1 MSDKAIITAAISILL
16 LPLLSYTLTFFFG
29 KRLPRKGDFI
39 GVTLMGVALV
49 QALRIF
55 IAFWQV
61 GDPTH
66 RVQWAV
72 TWLDLG
78 GFRLD
83 AGILVDGMTSVML
96 MVVCIVS
103 FLVHLYSTGYM
114 HGDRRYERFF
124 AFLGFFTFS
133 MIGIVLSNNLFFL
146 YVFWE
151 LVGLSS
157 YLLIGFFFHKHS
169 AANANKKAFLTNRVG
184 DWGFWLGI
192 LAFFTATGTL
202 NYLELFAEVHAGAI
216 KGPLLA
222 WAGVGLFM
230 GCVGKSAQ
238 MPLHIWLPD
247 AMEGPTPVSAL
258 IHAATMV
265 AAGVYMVARLAPLF
279 GPDAMLVILYVGAV
293 TAFITAT
300 IALVKTD
307 IKRVLAFSTLSQ
319 LGYMVMSLGAGDS
332 VNAMYHLSTHAM
344 FKALLFLGAGS
355 VIHAVH
361 SQEMPDMGGLRKKM
375 PITFWTFLVATLAI
389 SGVPLLSG
397 FYSKDGILGSVLAFG
412 MLEGHYLPFIL
423 GITAAMLTPFYMFR
437 IVFLTFFGQPRDH
450 HKYDHAH
457 ESGRAMTIP
466 LIVLAVMS
474 VIAAGI
480 PGNTADKSWFRK
492 FMVPYDVPAIAA
504 EYQARHAEPVEVV
517 HHGVAAEPAAAVAE
531 ALGEPAPAGTGHGA
545 EPGHAAEGGPVH
557 AEPAHAEP
565 AHTEPAHTE
574 PAHAEPAHGAAAGHG
589 DAHGDAHAEAH
600 GAGHGGHDEHAA
612 HVHHTAHIRAMIMSI
627 LAATIGISASWWT
640 YHRRRVNPAALQA
653 RLPGAHKV
661 LQGQY
666 FFDELYAATLY
677 RFTLWWSAVCAAFDR
692 IVIDGIVNGT
702 GYLTRM
708 VSWVSG
714 LCDRYL
720 VDGAVNGVAAVLQGA
735 GEGFRRVQTGRV
747 QTYLVY
753 VSASVLVLIV
763 IYRVL

>member
-1 MSDKAIITAAISILL
+1 MSDQAIITAAISILL
-16 LPLLSYTLTFFFG
+16 LPLLSYALTFFFG
-29 KRLPRKGDFI
+29 KKLPRKGDFI
-39 GVTLMGVALV
+39 GVTLMGVALL

-55 IAFWQV
+55 VAFWQI
-61 GDPTH
+61 GDPAH
-66 RVQWAV
+66 RVEKAF

-133 MIGIVLSNNLFFL
+133 MLGIVLSNNLFFL

-157 YLLIGFFFHKHS
+157 YLLIGFFFHKAS
-169 AANANKKAFLTNRVG
+169 AASANKKAFLTNRVG

-202 NYLELFAEVHAGAI
+202 NYFDLFAQVHAGAI

-279 GPDAMLVILYVGAV
+279 GPQAMLVILYVGAI
-293 TAFITAT
+293 TAFVTAT

-319 LGYMVMSLGAGDS
+319 LGYMVMALGAGDS
-332 VNAMYHLSTHAM
+332 INAMYHLTTHAM

-375 PITFWTFLVATLAI
+375 PITFWTFLIATLAI
-389 SGVPLLSG
+389 SGVPGLSG

-412 MLEGHYLPFIL
+412 MLKGQYLPFIL
-423 GITAAMLTPFYMFR
+423 GITAAALTPFYMFR
-437 IVFLTFFGQPRDH
+437 IVFLTFFGKPRDH
-450 HKYDHAH
+450 HKFEHAH
-457 ESGRAMTIP
+457 ESGWNMAIP
-466 LIVLAVMS
+466 LIVLAFMS

-492 FMVPYDVPAIAA
+492 FAAPYDVAAISAQYEARHGGGHAALATVPAA
-504 EYQARHAEPVEVV
+504 EAEA
-517 HHGVAAEPAAAVAE
+517 HGELVAAHEAAGQEAAGHEAATEPAAA
-531 ALGEPAPAGTGHGA
+531 GHEGGH
-545 EPGHAAEGGPVH
+545 EGGHAAV
-557 AEPAHAEP
+557 
-565 AHTEPAHTE
+565 
-574 PAHAEPAHGAAAGHG
+574 AAGH
-589 DAHGDAHAEAH
+589 EA
-600 GAGHGGHDEHAA
+600 GGHGGHEG
-612 HVHHTAHIRAMIMSI
+612 HVRHLAHIRAMIMSI
-627 LAATIGISASWWT
+627 LVATFGITASWWT
-640 YHRRRVNPAALQA
+640 YHKNRVNPAAVQA

-702 GYLTRM
+702 GYLTRL

-714 LCDRYL
+714 LCDRYV

-735 GEGFRRVQTGRV
+735 GEGIRRVQTGRI

>member
-1 MSDKAIITAAISILL
+1 MSDNAILYSALAILV
-16 LPLLSYTLTFFFG
+16 LPLLSYAVTFFFG
-29 KRLPRKGDFI
+29 KKLPRKGDFV
-39 GVTLMGVALV
+39 GVGLMGIAL
-49 QALRIF
+49 LLSIRIF
-55 IAFWQV
+55 VAFWQI
-61 GDPTH
+61 GDPAY
-66 RVQWAV
+66 RVEGAV

-83 AGILVDGMTSVML
+83 AGVLVDGMTSIML

-114 HGDRRYERFF
+114 HGDRRYERYF

-133 MIGIVLSNNLFFL
+133 MLGIVLANNLFFL

-202 NYLELFAEVHAGAI
+202 NYFELFAHVHAGTI
-216 KGPLLA
+216 KGTLLA

-279 GPDAMLVILYVGAV
+279 GASAMLVILYVGAV

-319 LGYMVMSLGAGDS
+319 LGYMVMALGAGDAT
-332 VNAMYHLSTHAM
+332 NAMFHLTTHAM

-375 PITFWTFLVATLAI
+375 PITFVTFLIATLAI
-389 SGVPLLSG
+389 AGVPGLAG
-397 FYSKDGILGSVLAFG
+397 FYSKDGILGSTLAFG
-412 MLEGHYLPFIL
+412 MTDGHYVPFVL
-423 GITAAMLTPFYMFR
+423 GIIAALLTPFYMFR
-437 IVFLTFFGQPRDH
+437 IVFLTFFGKPRDQE
-450 HKYDHAH
+450 KFDHAH
-457 ESGRAMTIP
+457 ESGWSMTIP
-466 LIVLAVMS
+466 LMTLAVLS
-474 VIAAGI
+474 IIAAGWQ
-480 PGNTADKSWFRK
+480 TASNGWFSR
-492 FMVPYDVPAIAA
+492 FAAPYDVPAIAA
-504 EYQARHAEPVEVV
+504 EFHIQ
-517 HHGVAAEPAAAVAE
+517 
-531 ALGEPAPAGTGHGA
+531 PAPADAHVVADNHHAQDSHTQD
-545 EPGHAAEGGPVH
+545 GHATDAYGEDSHAATPAAHGDEH
-557 AEPAHAEP
+557 AEA
-565 AHTEPAHTE
+565 
-574 PAHAEPAHGAAAGHG
+574 GGGHG
-589 DAHGDAHAEAH
+589 DH
-600 GAGHGGHDEHAA
+600 HD
-612 HVHHTAHIRAMIMSI
+612 VHHRAHNIAMIMSI
-627 LAATIGISASWWT
+627 CMALTGILLSWWV
-640 YHRRRVNPAALQA
+640 YHLRKVNTAALQQN
-653 RLPGAHKV
+653 LNGAYKV

-666 FFDELYAATLY
+666 FFDELYAATVY
-677 RFTLWWSAVCAAFDR
+677 PITLWWADMCAAFDR
-692 IVIDGIVNGT
+692 YVVDGIVNGT
-702 GYLTRM
+702 GYLTRL
-708 VSWVSG
+708 VAWVSG
-714 LCDRYL
+714 LIDRYI

-735 GEGFRRVQTGRV
+735 GEGIRRIQTGRV
-747 QTYLVY
+747 QTYLVF
-753 VSASVLVLIV
+753 VSASILVLVLV
-763 IYRVL
+763 YRVL

>member
-1 MSDKAIITAAISILL
+1 MSDQAIITAALSILL
-16 LPLLSYTLTFFFG
+16 LPLLSYVLTFFFG
-29 KRLPRKGDFI
+29 RMLPRKGDFI

-66 RVQWAV
+66 RVEKAF

-96 MVVCIVS
+96 MVVCLVS

-133 MIGIVLSNNLFFL
+133 MIGIVIANNLFFL

-202 NYLELFAEVHAGAI
+202 NYFELFAEVHAGAI

-332 VNAMYHLSTHAM
+332 VNAMYHLTTHAM

-361 SQEMPDMGGLRKKM
+361 SQEMPEMGGLRKKM
-375 PITFWTFLVATLAI
+375 PITFWTFLIATLAI

-423 GITAAMLTPFYMFR
+423 GITAAALTPFYMFR

-450 HKYDHAH
+450 HKFDHAH

-492 FMVPYDVPAIAA
+492 FAVAYDVPAIAA
-504 EYQARHAEPVEVV
+504 EYQGQHA
-517 HHGVAAEPAAAVAE
+517 
-531 ALGEPAPAGTGHGA
+531 PAPVVAHHEEA
-545 EPGHAAEGGPVH
+545 PGEAVH
-557 AEPAHAEP
+557 AEAVHEEAAHGEA
-565 AHTEPAHTE
+565 AHGHDDHAAPTAHDD
-574 PAHAEPAHGAAAGHG
+574 HADAHGAH
-589 DAHGDAHAEAH
+589 
-600 GAGHGGHDEHAA
+600 GHDDHAA
-612 HVHHTAHIRAMIMSI
+612 HVRHTAHIRAMIMSI
-627 LAATIGISASWWT
+627 LVATLGIAASWWT
-640 YHRRRVNPAALQA
+640 YHRRRVNPAAIQA

-666 FFDELYAATLY
+666 FFDEFYAATVY
-677 RFTLWWSAVCAAFDR
+677 RFTLWWAVVCAAFDR

-714 LCDRYL
+714 LCDRYI

-735 GEGFRRVQTGRV
+735 GEGFRRIQTGRV

-753 VSASVLVLIV
+753 VSASVLVLIL

>member
-1 MSDKAIITAAISILL
+1 MSDQAIITAAISILL
-16 LPLLSYTLTFFFG
+16 LPLLSYALTFFFG
-29 KRLPRKGDFI
+29 RKLPRKGDFI
-39 GVTLMGVALV
+39 GVTLMGLALV

-55 IAFWQV
+55 IAFWRV
-61 GDPTH
+61 GDPAH
-66 RVQWAV
+66 RVEWAF

-83 AGILVDGMTSVML
+83 AGILVDGMTAVML

-133 MIGIVLSNNLFFL
+133 MLGIVLANNLFFL

-202 NYLELFAEVHAGAI
+202 NYLELFAQVHAGAI

-279 GPDAMLVILYVGAV
+279 GPDALLVVLYVGAV

-332 VNAMYHLSTHAM
+332 VNAMYHLTTHAM

-375 PITFWTFLVATLAI
+375 PITFWTFLIATLAI

-423 GITAAMLTPFYMFR
+423 GITAAALTPFYMFR

-450 HKYDHAH
+450 HKFEHAH

-466 LIVLAVMS
+466 LIALAVMS

-492 FMVPYDVPAIAA
+492 FMVAYDVPAIAA
-504 EYQARHAEPVEVV
+504 EYQARHEAPPVVV
-517 HHGVAAEPAAAVAE
+517 AHEDHPHGEAA
-531 ALGEPAPAGTGHGA
+531 
-545 EPGHAAEGGPVH
+545 PG
-557 AEPAHAEP
+557 
-565 AHTEPAHTE
+565 TEPAHGDQ
-574 PAHAEPAHGAAAGHG
+574 PARDEHGDHAAPGDHLAPGAHG
-589 DAHGDAHAEAH
+589 EAH
-600 GAGHGGHDEHAA
+600 GAHGHDDHAA

-627 LAATIGISASWWT
+627 LVATLGIGASWWT
-640 YHRRRVNPAALQA
+640 YHRRRVNPAAVQA
-653 RLPGAHKV
+653 RLPGAHRV

-666 FFDELYAATLY
+666 FFDELYAATVY
-677 RFTLWWSAVCAAFDR
+677 RLTLWWSAVCAAFDR

-702 GYLTRM
+702 GYLTRL

-714 LCDRYL
+714 LCDRFL

-735 GEGFRRVQTGRV
+735 GEGLRRVQTGRV

>member
-1 MSDKAIITAAISILL
+1 MSENAILYSALAILG
-16 LPLLSYTLTFFFG
+16 LPLLSYALTFFFG
-29 KRLPRKGDFI
+29 KKLPRKGDFI
-39 GVTLMGVALV
+39 GVSFMGTAWIL
-49 QALRIF
+49 AIRIF
-55 IAFWQV
+55 IAFWKI
-61 GDPTH
+61 GDPAYK
-66 RVQWAV
+66 VEKAF

-96 MVVCIVS
+96 MVVTTVS

-133 MIGIVLSNNLFFL
+133 MMGIVLSNNLFFL

-202 NYLELFAEVHAGAI
+202 NYFELFAHVHAGSI
-216 KGPLLA
+216 KGTLLA

-279 GPDAMLVILYVGAV
+279 GPNAMLVILYVGAF

-307 IKRVLAFSTLSQ
+307 FKRILAFSTLSQ
-319 LGYMVMSLGAGDS
+319 LGYMVMSLGAGDPT
-332 VNAMYHLSTHAM
+332 NAMFHLTTHAM
-344 FKALLFLGAGS
+344 FKGLLFLTAGS

-361 SQEMPDMGGLRKKM
+361 SQEITDMGGLRKKM
-375 PITFWTFLVATLAI
+375 PITFTTFLIGTMALA
-389 SGVPLLSG
+389 GVPFLSG
-397 FYSKDGILGSVLAFG
+397 FYSKDGILGSTLAFG
-412 MLEGHYLPFIL
+412 MINGHYLPFIL
-423 GITAAMLTPFYMFR
+423 GILAALLTPFYMFR
-437 IVFLTFFGQPRDH
+437 LTFLAFFGKPADQHR
-450 HKYDHAH
+450 YDHAH
-457 ESGRAMTIP
+457 ESPLSMTIP
-466 LIVLAVMS
+466 LMILAVLS
-474 VIAAGI
+474 ICVSGW
-480 PGNTADKSWFRK
+480 NTAANGWFSK
-492 FMVPYDVPAIAA
+492 FAAPYDVPAIAA
-504 EYQARHAEPVEVV
+504 QFHIADAGQATHELEVAEHTDTHHEPVGHEV
-517 HHGVAAEPAAAVAE
+517 
-531 ALGEPAPAGTGHGA
+531 
-545 EPGHAAEGGPVH
+545 
-557 AEPAHAEP
+557 
-565 AHTEPAHTE
+565 
-574 PAHAEPAHGAAAGHG
+574 GHG
-589 DAHGDAHAEAH
+589 DAAEPEP
-600 GAGHGGHDEHAA
+600 AGHGEEHAAPAAAHGDEHAA
-612 HVHHTAHIRAMIMSI
+612 ADAHGEGHGNGHDVHHTAHIRAMIMSI
-627 LAATIGISASWWT
+627 IMVTLGISGAWWV
-640 YHRRRVNPAALQA
+640 YHQKKVNTAALQA
-653 RLPGAHKV
+653 RMTGAYKV

-666 FFDELYAATLY
+666 FFDEFYAATVY
-677 RFTLWWSAVCAAFDR
+677 RATLWWASVCAAFDR
-692 IVIDGIVNGT
+692 IVIDGIVNGS

-708 VSWVSG
+708 VSWFSG
-714 LCDRYL
+714 AIDRYL
-720 VDGAVNGVAAVLQGA
+720 VDGAVNGIASVLQGA
-735 GEGFRRVQTGRV
+735 GEGFRRIQTGRV
-747 QTYLVY
+747 QTYLAY
-753 VSASVLVLIV
+753 VGASVLVL
-763 IYRVL
+763 VLIFNVL

>member
-1 MSDKAIITAAISILL
+1 MSENAILYSALAILG
-16 LPLLSYTLTFFFG
+16 LPLLSYALTFFFG
-29 KRLPRKGDFI
+29 KKLPRKGDFI
-39 GVTLMGVALV
+39 GVSFMGTAWIL
-49 QALRIF
+49 AIRIF
-55 IAFWQV
+55 IAFWKI
-61 GDPTH
+61 GDPAYK
-66 RVQWAV
+66 VEKAF

-96 MVVCIVS
+96 MVVTTVS

-133 MIGIVLSNNLFFL
+133 MMGIVLSNNLFFL

-202 NYLELFAEVHAGAI
+202 NYFELFAHVHAGSI
-216 KGPLLA
+216 KGTLLA

-279 GPDAMLVILYVGAV
+279 GPNAMLVILYVGAF

-307 IKRVLAFSTLSQ
+307 FKRILAFSTLSQ
-319 LGYMVMSLGAGDS
+319 LGYMVMSLGAGDPT
-332 VNAMYHLSTHAM
+332 NAMFHLTTHAM
-344 FKALLFLGAGS
+344 FKGLLFLTAGS

-361 SQEMPDMGGLRKKM
+361 SQEITDMGGLRKKM
-375 PITFWTFLVATLAI
+375 PITFTTFLIGTMALA
-389 SGVPLLSG
+389 GVPFLSG
-397 FYSKDGILGSVLAFG
+397 FYSKDGILGSTLAFG
-412 MLEGHYLPFIL
+412 MINGHYLPFIL
-423 GITAAMLTPFYMFR
+423 GILAALLTPFYMFR
-437 IVFLTFFGQPRDH
+437 LTFLAFFGKPADQHR
-450 HKYDHAH
+450 YDHAH
-457 ESGRAMTIP
+457 ESPLSMTIP
-466 LIVLAVMS
+466 LMILAVLS
-474 VIAAGI
+474 ICVSGW
-480 PGNTADKSWFRK
+480 NTAANGWFSK
-492 FMVPYDVPAIAA
+492 FAAPYDVPAIAA
-504 EYQARHAEPVEVV
+504 QFHIADAGQATHELEVAEHTDTHHEPVGHEVG
-517 HHGVAAEPAAAVAE
+517 HGDAAEP
-531 ALGEPAPAGTGHGA
+531 EP
-545 EPGHAAEGGPVH
+545 
-557 AEPAHAEP
+557 
-565 AHTEPAHTE
+565 
-574 PAHAEPAHGAAAGHG
+574 AGHG
-589 DAHGDAHAEAH
+589 DEHAAPAAAHG
-600 GAGHGGHDEHAA
+600 DEHAA
-612 HVHHTAHIRAMIMSI
+612 ADAHGEGHGNGHDVHHTAHIRAMIMSI
-627 LAATIGISASWWT
+627 IMVTLGISGAWWV
-640 YHRRRVNPAALQA
+640 YHQKKVNTAALQA
-653 RLPGAHKV
+653 RMTGAYKV

-666 FFDELYAATLY
+666 FFDEFYAATVY
-677 RFTLWWSAVCAAFDR
+677 RATLWWASVCAAFDR
-692 IVIDGIVNGT
+692 IVIDGIVNGS

-708 VSWVSG
+708 VSWFSG
-714 LCDRYL
+714 AIDRYL
-720 VDGAVNGVAAVLQGA
+720 VDGAVNGIASVLQGA
-735 GEGFRRVQTGRV
+735 GEGFRRIQTGRV
-747 QTYLVY
+747 QTYLAY
-753 VSASVLVLIV
+753 VGASVLVL
-763 IYRVL
+763 VLIFNVL

>member
-1 MSDKAIITAAISILL
+1 MSDQAIITAAISILL
-16 LPLLSYTLTFFFG
+16 LPLLSYALTFFFG
-29 KRLPRKGDFI
+29 KKLPRKGDFI
-39 GVTLMGVALV
+39 GVTLMGVALI

-55 IAFWQV
+55 VAFWQI
-61 GDPTH
+61 GDPAH
-66 RVQWAV
+66 RVEKAF

-83 AGILVDGMTSVML
+83 AGILVDGMTAVML

-133 MIGIVLSNNLFFL
+133 MLGIVLSNNLFFL

-202 NYLELFAEVHAGAI
+202 NYFELFAQVNAGAI
-216 KGPLLA
+216 KGTLLS

-279 GPDAMLVILYVGAV
+279 GPQAMLVILYVGAI
-293 TAFITAT
+293 TAFVTAT

-319 LGYMVMSLGAGDS
+319 LGYMVMALGAGDS
-332 VNAMYHLSTHAM
+332 INAMFHLTTHAM

-361 SQEMPDMGGLRKKM
+361 SQEMPDMGGLRRKM
-375 PITFWTFLVATLAI
+375 PITFWTFLIATLAI
-389 SGVPLLSG
+389 SGVPGLSG

-412 MLEGHYLPFIL
+412 MTDGHYLPFIL
-423 GITAAMLTPFYMFR
+423 GITAAALTPFYMFR
-437 IVFLTFFGQPRDH
+437 IVFLTFFGKPRDH
-450 HKYDHAH
+450 HKFDHAH
-457 ESGRAMTIP
+457 ESGWNMAIP
-466 LIVLAVMS
+466 LMVLAFLS

-480 PGNTADKSWFRK
+480 PGKTADKGWFSR
-492 FMVPYDVPAIAA
+492 FAAPYDVAAISA
-504 EYQARHAEPVEVV
+504 EYAARH
-517 HHGVAAEPAAAVAE
+517 G
-531 ALGEPAPAGTGHGA
+531 GGHGA
-545 EPGHAAEGGPVH
+545 PALLPHETEMEGHGQTPAGHDSVAGDGAAVGHEGADGH
-557 AEPAHAEP
+557 GLADQAAPAHATGEH
-565 AHTEPAHTE
+565 AAA
-574 PAHAEPAHGAAAGHG
+574 AHAAGDHATAVGHGGGHG
-589 DAHGDAHAEAH
+589 DDHH
-600 GAGHGGHDEHAA
+600 A
-612 HVHHTAHIRAMIMSI
+612 HVKHTAHIRAMIMSI
-627 LAATIGISASWWT
+627 LVATFGITASWWT
-640 YHRRRVNPAALQA
+640 YHKNRVNPGAVQA

-666 FFDELYAATLY
+666 FFDELYAATVY

-702 GYLTRM
+702 GYLTRL

-735 GEGFRRVQTGRV
+735 GEGIRRVQTGRI